1 MDSIESPVRVGPSE
15 YGLGVFSL
23 KSFTTDDWISQIEG
37 EIIHDAN
44 YESDYCMSLGENS
57 ALEPTAP
64 YRFLNHSCQPNCSL
78 VEVEVEYDDGT
89 FVTEL
94 WLQGEKDI
102 APGEQMT
109 IDYAWPAESAIP
121 CRCGSAG
128 CRNWIVAYE
137 EIGLIEADKF
147 RSPHPI

>member
-1 MDSIESPVRVGPSE
+1 MDCFEPPVRVGPSE

-44 YESDYCMSLGENS
+44 YESDYCMSLGESS

-89 FVTEL
+89 FVSEL

-147 RSPHPI
+147 RSSLPL